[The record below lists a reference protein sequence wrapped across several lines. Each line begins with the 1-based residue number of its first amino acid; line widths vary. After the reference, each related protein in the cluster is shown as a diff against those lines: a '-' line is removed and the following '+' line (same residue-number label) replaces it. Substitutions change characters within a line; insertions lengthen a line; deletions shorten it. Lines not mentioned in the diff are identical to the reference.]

1 MYWQS
6 DHILCNTINER
17 RNENISNEHEKENST
32 ERENGGNTRQKNID
46 LTKLKSNLEISF
58 TNKQNEYC
66 TTKVISRAGEST

>member
-32 ERENGGNTRQKNID
+32 KRENGGNTRQKNID
-46 LTKLKSNLEISF
+46 LTKLKLNLEISF

-66 TTKVISRAGEST
+66 TTKVISRAGKST